1 MTTLKVNGSVV
12 EVQADK
18 KMPLLWVLREKLGLN
33 GTKFGCGIAQCRAC
47 TVLINGEAVPS
58 CQLPLE
64 VASDADITTIEGLG
78 KEKLHVVQQV
88 WIENSVPQCGYC
100 QSGMILAC
108 VALLRKN
115 PNPTDADID
124 EHIGNL
130 CRCGTYPKIREA
142 IHQAAKLA
150 RSEKA

>member
-1 MTTLKVNGSVV
+1 MVKFTLNGEPQELNVPS
-12 EVQADK
+12 AN
-18 KMPLLWVLREKLGLN
+18 PLLWVLRESLELT